1 MRNFRRSLVCLVA
14 CVTTVPTAVAAPIV
28 LFDNMQSGWATTI
41 QATSQVDILAIPFV
55 ATEDCTLS
63 QVILPLSKPNRSAYT
78 HTVRLYGASS
88 TDPTMPGSLLHEWN
102 DVPDGLALLEPAT
115 PVSLSAGSMY
125 FLASFGNA
133 RGFVWDLGWHVNSE
147 EQRDSLLFTY
157 DDGASWMI
165 LDNMWMPALR
175 VIGET
180 SVPVVPEPATTALGA
195 VSLAFALRRRRR

>member
-1 MRNFRRSLVCLVA
+1 MRNFHKSLVCFVA
-14 CVTTVPTAVAAPIV
+14 CVTAVPAAVAAPIV
-28 LFDNMQSGWATTI
+28 LFDNMQGGWATTL

-63 QVILPLSKPNRSAYT
+63 QVILPLSKPNRSTYT

-88 TDPTMPGSLLHEWN
+88 TDPTMPGSVLHQWSG
-102 DVPDGLALLEPAT
+102 VPDGLAVLEPTT
-115 PVSLSAGSMY
+115 PVSLSAGSKY

-133 RGFVWDLGWHVNSE
+133 RGFVWDLGWHVNAE
-147 EQRDSLLFTY
+147 EQRDSLLYTA
-157 DDGASWMI
+157 DGGASWMI
-165 LDNMWMPALR
+165 LENMWMPALR

-195 VSLAFALRRRRR
+195 VSLVVALRRRRR